1 MVKRNSPEAFVLKLL
16 KALQDEHGDRRM
28 FWASVSDVAKR
39 MKTDDYDAVDAA
51 ITYAESKGWL
61 STGGKPAFSVL
72 LTAAGRAK
80 VHGKIGK

>member
-1 MVKRNSPEAFVLKLL
+1 MAKSPEAFVLKLL
-16 KALQDEHGDRRM
+16 KAVEAEHGDRRM

-51 ITYAESKGWL
+51 IAYASEKGWL
-61 STGGKPAFSVL
+61 STGGNPAFSVL

-80 VHGKIGK
+80 VRGKMK